1 MLAFDSIAPS
11 GLVVGAGPATPL
23 VPFPFAG
30 EAAGL
35 CTALCWVGTSFCF
48 AAASRRLGAGTV
60 NLTRSILAL
69 GPLLALNLFL
79 LGEAWPDAGWESL
92 GWLALSGVV
101 GLALGDQFLFAAL
114 VDIGPRLSVL
124 LMTLAPVFAA
134 IAGFLMLSERLAGLA
149 LLGMAI
155 TLGGIAWVV
164 AERPAPGDGRAS
176 ILPPGV
182 RTRGIVLGVLAAAAQ
197 GIGVVLAKQGM
208 LGSEPRV
215 EPIAAQLVRMSGG
228 VTALAIAWM
237 VFGPRRWLAGI
248 DLRSAGIRVTR
259 PAVLG
264 LVAGTL
270 LGPVLGVWMSLVAVR
285 ALDAGVA
292 STLMSLSPV
301 LVLPIARIV
310 DRERIGW
317 RAALGALVA
326 VGGVVLL
333 AAADR
338 EIATDAVV
346 PDAAPN
352 VETLES
358 LEPQEFPSDVHTRT

>member
-1 MLAFDSIAPS
+1 MPALVSIAS
-11 GLVVGAGPATPL
+11 IGEVAAASADGPRA
-23 VPFPFAG
+23 FAFLG

-35 CTALCWVGTSFCF
+35 GTAMCWVGTSFCF

-60 NLTRSILAL
+60 NLVRSVLAL
-69 GPLLALNLFL
+69 GPLLLLNLL
-79 LGEAWPDAGWESL
+79 ILGDGWPDASWESI

-101 GLALGDQFLFAAL
+101 GLALGDQFLFSSL
-114 VDIGPRLSVL
+114 VDLGPRLAVL
-124 LMTLAPVFAA
+124 LMTLAPIFAA
-134 IAGFLMLSERLAGLA
+134 IAGLLMLSERIGGVA

-164 AERPAPGDGRAS
+164 AERPAPGDARAAIVPPS
-176 ILPPGV
+176 I

-208 LGSEPRV
+208 IGSETRV
-215 EPIAAQLVRMSGG
+215 EPLAAQLVRMSGG
-228 VTALAIAWM
+228 VAALALAWS
-237 VFGPRRWLAGI
+237 VLGPRRWLAGI
-248 DLRSAGIRVTR
+248 DLRSGNVRVTR

-264 LVAGTL
+264 IVGGTM

-292 STLMSLSPV
+292 STLMGLSPV

-317 RAALGALVA
+317 RAAIGAAVA
-326 VGGVVLL
+326 VGGVILL
-333 AAADR
+333 AAWNQPASV
-338 EIATDAVV
+338 EATIPDLPAV
-346 PDAAPN
+346 
-352 VETLES
+352 
-358 LEPQEFPSDVHTRT
+358 DVSTP

>member
-1 MLAFDSIAPS
+1 MLALVSIALP
-11 GLVVGAGPATPL
+11 GPVVAA
-23 VPFPFAG
+23 VPIPFAG

-35 CTALCWVGTSFCF
+35 GTALCWVGTSFCF

-69 GPLLALNLFL
+69 GPLLALNLLL
-79 LGEAWPDAGWESL
+79 LGEAWPQATWEAI

-101 GLALGDQFLFAAL
+101 GLAFGDQFLFAAL

-134 IAGFLMLSERLAGLA
+134 IAGFLMLAERIEGLS

-164 AERPAPGDGRAS
+164 AERPSAGDGRRPA
-176 ILPPGV
+176 LPPAI

-197 GIGVVLAKQGM
+197 GIGVVLAKEGM

-215 EPIAAQLVRMSGG
+215 EPVAAQLVRMSGG
-228 VTALAIAWM
+228 LTALAFAWIL
-237 VFGPRRWLAGI
+237 FGPRRWLAGI
-248 DLRSAGIRVTR
+248 DFNSSGARVTR
-259 PAVLG
+259 PAVVG
-264 LVAGTL
+264 LVMGTL

-301 LVLPIARIV
+301 LVLPIARVV
-310 DRERIGW
+310 DREQIGW
-317 RAALGALVA
+317 RALIGALVA

-333 AAADR
+333 AASDR
-338 EIATDAVV
+338 EAAPESAI
-346 PDAAPN
+346 PDAAPM
-352 VETLES
+352 VEG
-358 LEPQEFPSDVHTRT
+358 LEPEGTHSDGHERI

>member
-1 MLAFDSIAPS
+1 MPAFVSIAS
-11 GLVVGAGPATPL
+11 IGEVVAAAPTVSTA
-23 VPFPFAG
+23 PFPFAG

-69 GPLLALNLFL
+69 GPLLILNIIM
-79 LGEAWPDAGWESL
+79 LGEGWPEASWQAI
-92 GWLALSGVV
+92 GWLALSGIV

-134 IAGFLMLSERLAGLA
+134 IAGLLMLSERIAGLA

-164 AERPAPGDGRAS
+164 AERPAPGDSRTAL
-176 ILPPGV
+176 LPPAI
-182 RTRGIVLGVLAAAAQ
+182 RTRGIVLGILAAAAQ

-228 VTALAIAWM
+228 VTALAIAWAII
-237 VFGPRRWLAGI
+237 GPRRWLAGI
-248 DLRSAGIRVTR
+248 DLRGAGVRLTR
-259 PAVLG
+259 PAVVG

-317 RAALGALVA
+317 RAAVGAAVA

-333 AAADR
+333 AAADKD
-338 EIATDAVV
+338 ATPNASL
-346 PDAAPN
+346 PDAAPII
-352 VETLES
+352 ERLES
-358 LEPQEFPSDVHTRT
+358 KEPSTDAHERT

>member
-1 MLAFDSIAPS
+1 MPALISIATIGEVASAPVAAAS
-11 GLVVGAGPATPL
+11 SIPL
-23 VPFPFAG
+23 LG

-35 CTALCWVGTSFCF
+35 GTAMCWVGTSFCF

-60 NLTRSILAL
+60 NLVRSVLAL
-69 GPLLALNLFL
+69 GPLLALNLL
-79 LGEAWPDAGWESL
+79 ILGGAWPNASWEAI

-101 GLALGDQFLFAAL
+101 GLALGDQFLFVAL
-114 VDIGPRLSVL
+114 VDLGPRLAVL

-134 IAGFLMLSERLAGLA
+134 IAGLVMLSERIAAPA

-164 AERPAPGDGRAS
+164 AERPAPGDARAA
-176 ILPPGV
+176 ITPPRV
-182 RTRGIVLGVLAAAAQ
+182 RARGLALGVLAAAAQ
-197 GIGVVLAKQGM
+197 GVGVVIAKQGM
-208 LGSEPRV
+208 IGSDTPV
-215 EPIAAQLVRMSGG
+215 EPLAAQLVRMSGG
-228 VTALAIAWM
+228 VTALALAWSIL
-237 VFGPRRWLAGI
+237 GPRRWLAGL
-248 DLRSAGIRVTR
+248 DLRAGEARVTR

-264 LVAGTL
+264 LIGGTL

-317 RAALGALVA
+317 RAAVGAGVA

-333 AAADR
+333 AASNRDAPAEAAIPDLPAIELEVPSENPAR
-338 EIATDAVV
+338 E
-346 PDAAPN
+346 PN
-352 VETLES
+352 PT
-358 LEPQEFPSDVHTRT
+358 